1 MRALIALLAAGLS
14 FACQAEPK
22 IAVTDLAYEERVREH
37 IRMVNAHSQMQ
48 ANGFAASAASSYQ
61 EVEGT
66 HSYIARGELRKF
78 TGDIKGEILRSGL
91 FQLVQ
96 GRPHSGG
103 EDSEGLHDVIQR
115 IEQGQFEGADY
126 VLFGSLSDIDF
137 RQDLNDIAN
146 TDSYSKVLGLTL
158 VADFSL
164 IDTSTYEVTAAFTA
178 MGEAQD
184 VKLVNA
190 DDIRATPNRGRVIR
204 EVSKSIGEDVT
215 RQLKEQL
222 LGEYDDGTDAR
233 AEPGQL
239 PPDEP
244 ARILR

>member
-1 MRALIALLAAGLS
+1 MRAPIALIALGLS
-14 FACQAEPK
+14 LACQAEPK
-22 IAVTDLAYEERVREH
+22 IAVTDLAYEEQVREQ
-37 IRMVNAHSQMQ
+37 IRTVEAHSQMQ
-48 ANGFAASAASSYQ
+48 ASGLASSATSSYQ
-61 EVEGT
+61 EVDDVRK
-66 HSYIARGELRKF
+66 YIERGELRKF

-96 GRPHSGG
+96 GRPHSAVENG
-103 EDSEGLHDVIQR
+103 EGLHDVILR

-137 RQDLNDIAN
+137 RQNLNDIAN

-164 IDTSTYEVTAAFTA
+164 IDTRTHEVTAAFTA

-184 VKLVNA
+184 VRLVN
-190 DDIRATPNRGRVIR
+190 DDDGRAAPNRGRVIR
-204 EVSKSIGEDVT
+204 EASKSIGEDVT

-222 LGEYDDGTDAR
+222 LGADAS
-233 AEPGQL
+233 ASDAPPEPGQL

>member
-1 MRALIALLAAGLS
+1 MRALIALFALGLS
-14 FACQAEPK
+14 FACHAEPK
-22 IAVTDLAYEERVREH
+22 IAVTDLAYEERVSEYFRT
-37 IRMVNAHSQMQ
+37 VSAHSQIQ
-48 ANGFAASAASSYQ
+48 ASGQSASAASAYN
-61 EVEGT
+61 EEEGT

-96 GRPHSGG
+96 GRPYRAEDG
-103 EDSEGLHDVIQR
+103 EDLHDVIRR

-164 IDTSTYEVTAAFTA
+164 IDTSTHEVTAAFTA

-190 DDIRATPNRGRVIR
+190 ADIRATPNRGRVVR

-222 LGEYDDGTDAR
+222 LGEHDDGSDIQS
-233 AEPGQL
+233 EPGHL

-244 ARILR
+244 ARTLR

>member
-1 MRALIALLAAGLS
+1 MRALIALFALGLS

-22 IAVTDLAYEERVREH
+22 IAVTDLAYEERVSDH
-37 IRMVNAHSQMQ
+37 IRTVSAHSQMQ
-48 ANGFAASAASSYQ
+48 ASGQSASAASAYN
-61 EVEGT
+61 EEEGT

-96 GRPHSGG
+96 GRPHSGMDG
-103 EDSEGLHDVIQR
+103 EDLHDVLQR

-146 TDSYSKVLGLTL
+146 TDSYAKVLGLTL

-184 VKLVNA
+184 VKLVNDA
-190 DDIRATPNRGRVIR
+190 DIRATPNRGRVIR
-204 EVSKSIGEDVT
+204 EVSKAIGEDVT

-222 LGEYDDGTDAR
+222 LGEYGNGSDVQP
-233 AEPGQL
+233 EPSQL